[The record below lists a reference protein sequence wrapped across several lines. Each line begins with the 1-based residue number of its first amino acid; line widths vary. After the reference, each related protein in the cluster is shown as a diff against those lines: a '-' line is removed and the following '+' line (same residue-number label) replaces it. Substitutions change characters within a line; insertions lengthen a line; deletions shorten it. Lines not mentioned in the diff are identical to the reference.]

1 MTFSIQ
7 TFSVS
12 TMKLPT
18 SIESTAET
26 TKTTSMFTRFSTV
39 RITGKNV

>member
-18 SIESTAET
+18 SIESMAGT
-26 TKTTSMFTRFSTV
+26 TKTSMFTRFSTV